1 MGVGDRSVGVKI
13 TGAVLR
19 RIGAD
24 RPYDASRPIG
34 VRELT
39 LDPPGPTECLIEIEA
54 AGICHSDLS
63 VVNGDRVRPVPM
75 LLGHEAAG
83 RVVETGGEV
92 TDVRVGDRVIM
103 TFLPRCEECAACRT
117 NGRVPCE
124 VGSARNGAGVL
135 FGGDIRL
142 HDDDGDVLHHLG
154 VSAFADYAVVDQRSL
169 VVIGDDVPADIAA
182 LFGCAVL
189 TGGGA
194 VWNIAR
200 PAPGSSI
207 AVLGLGGVGMAAVLT
222 ALTEPDVEVIAI
234 DPIAAKRELALSLG
248 AHRAMTPEEAATE
261 GMRVDAVIEAS
272 GHPAALAS
280 GVDLLAAGGVLA
292 ATGLS
297 APDAMT
303 SISPLRLV
311 AQALTISGCYLGS
324 SVPRRDIPRFIDL
337 WRDGRLPLESIISH
351 RIRMADLPE
360 QINTAMDRLE
370 DAQALR
376 QVIVA

>member
-1 MGVGDRSVGVKI
+1 MKI
-13 TGAVLR
+13 SGAVLET
-19 RIGAD
+19 IGSD
-24 RPYDASRPIG
+24 RPYATSRPIT

-39 LDPPGPTECLIEIEA
+39 LDPPGATECLIEIEA

-83 RVVETGGEV
+83 RVIEIGPEV

-103 TFLPRCEECAACRT
+103 TFLPRCNDCAACRT
-117 NGRVPCE
+117 NGAVPCE
-124 VGSARNGAGVL
+124 IGSARNGAGVL
-135 FGGDIRL
+135 FNGAIRL
-142 HDDDGDVLHHLG
+142 HDEGGPVLHHLG
-154 VSAFADYAVVDQRSL
+154 VSAFADHAVVDQRSL
-169 VVIGDDVPADIAA
+169 VVLPDDVPADIAA

-200 PAPGSSI
+200 PAPGSTL

-222 ALTEPDVEVIAI
+222 ALAEPDVEVIAI
-234 DPIAAKRELALSLG
+234 DPVDAKRDLVLTLG
-248 AHRAMTPEEAATE
+248 AHRALTPQEAADE
-261 GMRVDAVIEAS
+261 GLSVDAVVEAS
-272 GHPAALAS
+272 GYPPALES
-280 GVDLLAAGGVLA
+280 GITMLRAGGVLA

-297 APDAMT
+297 APDALISM
-303 SISPLRLV
+303 SPLRLV
-311 AQALTISGCYLGS
+311 AQALSIRGCYLGS

-337 WRDGRLPLESIISH
+337 WRAGRLPLESIISH
-351 RIRMADLPE
+351 RIPLTELPE
-360 QINTAMDRLE
+360 QINIAMDRLA
-370 DAQALR
+370 DAQAMR